1 MLWVAAIAFAMISC
15 ANKPAEQA
23 EEAEAAAPVEVVEE
37 APACQAA
44 PAAECEAKEEPKAEE
59 APAQEKEKGLI
70 QRAVEL
76 GEDVAKE
83 VEANK

>member
-1 MLWVAAIAFAMISC
+1 MKKMLWIAAIAFAMVSC
-15 ANKPAEQA
+15 GNKPAEQA
-23 EEAEAAAPVEVVEE
+23 EEAQEAAPVEVVEE
-37 APACQAA
+37 APAA
-44 PAAECEAKEEPKAEE
+44 PAAEVKEEPKAEE

-83 VEANK
+83 VEENK